1 MRGPLADSD
10 SFGFRA
16 NLTVMSHRGSSSDPQ
31 RQNLLR
37 KRPLSPEVYRRRRIA
52 VAAISVVVVVLVYQ
66 LFMGVLGL
74 VGGLIAPPAEATPT
88 QTQTQTQ
95 QTTEPTTNPTTDP
108 TESTKIEACDLAN
121 IAVSLEVSGGPQFTF
136 EESVII
142 KATIKN
148 TGAVTCRRDVGAASN
163 EIYIQNS
170 TSKEV
175 WSSDRCPISNEKA
188 LVSMVPG
195 SEYRIR
201 LEWNGTSNPTQ
212 CDRQGSHVP
221 AGEYL
226 VFARNGNAKSAATV
240 ISFT

>member
-1 MRGPLADSD
+1 
-10 SFGFRA
+10 
-16 NLTVMSHRGSSSDPQ
+16 MSQRGSSSEPQ

-37 KRPLSPEVYRRRRIA
+37 KRPLSPEVYRRRRIIVGVMTLVVA
-52 VAAISVVVVVLVYQ
+52 VLLYQ

-74 VGGLIAPPAEATPT
+74 VGNLIAPPAEASPQ
-88 QTQTQTQ
+88 QTQS
-95 QTTEPTTNPTTDP
+95 QTTSDPTTQEPTSDPTTDP

-121 IAVSLEVSGGPQFTF
+121 IAVSIEISGGPQFTVD
-136 EESVII
+136 ESVII

-148 TGAVTCRRDVGAASN
+148 TGPRTCRRDVGAASN
-163 EIYIQNS
+163 EIYVQNS
-170 TSKEV
+170 ASKEV
-175 WSSDRCPISNEKA
+175 WSSDRCPITNDKA

-226 VFARNGNAKSAATV
+226 VFARNGNAKSAAAV
-240 ISFT
+240 ITFT